1 MADVK
6 WIKITTD
13 IFDDE
18 KILLIEALPDADSI
32 IVIWFKLLCL
42 AGKMNNSGVFL
53 INDKIAYTDKMLA
66 AVFRRKESTV
76 KLALET
82 FEQFGMIEVVNDV
95 ITIPNWDKHQTL
107 DAYEK
112 KKERDRL
119 YQAERRNKQRLI
131 ADKSSDNTSDVV
143 VSDKEEYIDIK
154 ESISKDI
161 PKKSDEWNY
170 SKHTNK
176 ENAYHIV
183 TNNIF
188 TDSEYLKQNQE
199 LWETVTEWL
208 DYKDQKKPKADNH
221 YDTEKGLCKLLK
233 LFVDHAKEYGIE
245 TVKQVVEF
253 TMANDY
259 QGVVWDRCKK
269 KADPKP
275 AYDANK
281 GLIKGH
287 YDFAALELET
297 KNRHLTTETKPII
310 EPEKK
315 QLSKLQKH
323 ILSLPINKD
332 FHFEHE
338 GKEFWGT
345 RYENSVSVLLK
356 SGDNEQFLIDKLE
369 EHLDELPDYK
379 R

>member
-76 KLALET
+76 KLALDT

-119 YQAERRNKQRLI
+119 YQAERRTKQRLI
-131 ADKSSDNTSDVV
+131 ADKSSDNTSDVA
-143 VSDKEEYIDIK
+143 VSDKEEDIDI
-154 ESISKDI
+154 EKDI
-161 PKKSDEWNY
+161 YINTTAPQE
-170 SKHTNK
+170 K
-176 ENAYHIV
+176 E
-183 TNNIF
+183 IF
-188 TDSEYLKQNQE
+188 IKITLNDKSEYEVTYEEVASYQE
-199 LWETVTEWL
+199 L
-208 DYKDQKKPKADNH
+208 YPA
-221 YDTEKGLCKLLK
+221 
-233 LFVDHAKEYGIE
+233 VD
-245 TVKQVVEF
+245 VKQQF
-253 TMANDY
+253 RNMKGWCDANPTNRKTRSGIKRFINGWLSKEQNRGGSY
-259 QGVVWDRCKK
+259 RPEIEKTSGKNF
-269 KADPKP
+269 
-275 AYDANK
+275 DANK
-281 GLIKGH
+281 GLMTS
-287 YDFAALELET
+287 YTPEFFEELE
-297 KNRHLTTETKPII
+297 RETKTRVYKSSDPII
-310 EPEKK
+310 EKPKEK

-345 RYENSVSVLLK
+345 RYENSVGVLLK

-379 R
+379 